1 MMKWLSLAFLR
12 VTGWKAEGD
21 KPTAKKYVL
30 IAAPHTTNWDF
41 FYVLAFAR
49 LYDIKISW
57 IGKHTL
63 FRWPFGGLMRRLGGV
78 SVRRHERANVVAD
91 MARAFARAES
101 LTLIVPAEG
110 TRSWVPYWKSGFY
123 HIANTARVPIVM
135 GYLDYKRKR
144 GGFGPA
150 IMPTGN
156 LRYDMDRIRAFY
168 ADKIG
173 KYPAHTG
180 EVRLREEES
189 PAPAP
194 VIRVEEEEI
203 TLP

>member
-1 MMKWLSLAFLR
+1 MKWLSLLFLR
-12 VTGWKAEGD
+12 VTGWKAEGE
-21 KPTAKKYVL
+21 KPVAKKYVL

-57 IGKHTL
+57 VGKHTL
-63 FRWPFGGLMRRLGGV
+63 FRWPFGALMRRLGGV
-78 SVRRHERANVVAD
+78 SVRRDRRENVVEQ
-91 MARAFARAES
+91 MAKTFAQSDS

-123 HIANTARVPIVM
+123 HIANTAGVPIVM

-150 IMPTGN
+150 ITPSGN
-156 LRYDMDRIRAFY
+156 LRRDMDRIRAFY

-173 KYPAHTG
+173 KYPANTG
-180 EVRLREEES
+180 EVRLREEE
-189 PAPAP
+189 AP
-194 VIRVEEEEI
+194 VPVPEIRVEEEEI